1 MLTHSV
7 AGGRMRTNSHL
18 LANNSLIISDFMI
31 TIREKYFKKAV
42 PAMKEKFSYGN
53 DLAIPRIEKVVVNVG
68 TGKILKEADRVEE
81 ILTSLA
87 EITGQ
92 RPIKSKARKAI
103 SGFKIRQGLEIGAK
117 VTIRGKRM
125 WQFIERLVNVAL
137 PRTRDF
143 QGIEEKSIDQH
154 GNLNIGIKE
163 HIVFPEI
170 SVEKVKNIFGFQ
182 VTVVT
187 SARNQKEAVEL
198 FRLLGFPIKID

>member
-1 MLTHSV
+1 
-7 AGGRMRTNSHL
+7 
-18 LANNSLIISDFMI
+18 MI